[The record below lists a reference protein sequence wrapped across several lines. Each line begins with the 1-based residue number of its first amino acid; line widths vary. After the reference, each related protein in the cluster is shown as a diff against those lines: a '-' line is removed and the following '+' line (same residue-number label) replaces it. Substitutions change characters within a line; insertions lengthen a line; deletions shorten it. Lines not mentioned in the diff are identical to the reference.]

1 MRIAKEIAGRQCPKC
16 GSAAEQIMFGKNL
29 KGIQR
34 YRCKKCDRY
43 RLSINRVM
51 KINIYTNTAT
61 SLFLCSIFYKQL
73 KFGHSQQKFG
83 LDRAVFL
90 CYNTTVKRPN
100 RADKF

>member
-1 MRIAKEIAGRQCPKC
+1 
-16 GSAAEQIMFGKNL
+16 
-29 KGIQR
+29 
-34 YRCKKCDRY
+34 
-43 RLSINRVM
+43 M

-83 LDRAVFL
+83 LDRVVFL
-90 CYNTTVKRPN
+90 CYNTTVERPN